1 MSLRSIHSLARVR
14 RILFAAALVAT
25 LHAVPAVADASLYD
39 RIGRDRL
46 GAIASD
52 LVDRSSSDPRTSRSW
67 RKVSLHRVKA
77 VLTVYFCAIAGGP
90 CVYEG
95 DTMKDIH
102 AGLDIDEAEMFTM
115 VQSLRDIMVSHEVPL
130 RERNELLAL
139 LASSKR
145 DVVTR

>member
-1 MSLRSIHSLARVR
+1 MALPPIRSLAPIR
-14 RILFAAALVAT
+14 RLLCAAAIVAA
-25 LHAVPAVADASLYD
+25 LHGVPAAADAPLYD
-39 RIGRDRL
+39 RIGGDRL
-46 GAIASD
+46 SAIAHD
-52 LVDRSSSDPRTSRSW
+52 LVDRSSSDPRTNRSW
-67 RKVSLHRVKA
+67 RKVSLHRVKG
-77 VLTVYFCAIAGGP
+77 VLTQYLCSITGGP

-130 RERNELLAL
+130 RERNELLEL

-145 DVVTR
+145 DVVTK